1 MTRRATRQ
9 RLMQW
14 FYSSDMQKS
23 LDQISKGFPL
33 DEIKKDREKNYAL
46 DLLEAYEEHHVF
58 IDELL
63 NSLSHSWPLERMGRV
78 DLALLRLAATEIYY
92 LDDIPVEVS
101 ISEAMELSKRYSTE
115 ESTAFINGI
124 LGSVVEKKD
133 EQA

>member
-46 DLLEAYEEHHVF
+46 DLLEAYEEHYVF